1 MPNPMLNPVVGKSV
15 GGAADGSEVGPRANR
30 TGELTVAAAHGTW
43 NEAVRQGNMWTIS
56 TPTAGITVTANMLVS
71 VASANAIIGLY
82 NKSTGVN
89 LHVTRMSLIVGSAA
103 TVTNFVWGFNN
114 VATLSPIP
122 TGVARARNHKN
133 LLANAASP
141 GAVAFDGT
149 VAVSGAAATDLFR
162 PIVAGVVN
170 TPLTV
175 EEFDDDLWVPPGGFL
190 GVFGDTVTT
199 STVVRGF
206 MTWEEVPL

>member
-1 MPNPMLNPVVGKSV
+1 MPGPMVNPTVGAITAS
-15 GGAADGSEVGPRANR
+15 DTNEVNLRANR
-30 TGELTVAAAHGTW
+30 TRELATGAAHGTW
-43 NEAVRQGNMWTIS
+43 CEPVRQGNMWTIA
-56 TPTAGITVTANMLVS
+56 TPNAGITVTANMLVS
-71 VASANAIIGLY
+71 VASANAILGVY
-82 NKSTGVN
+82 NKSTGLN
-89 LHVTRMSLIVGSAA
+89 LHVTRMSLIVASAA
-103 TVTNFVWGFNN
+103 TVTNLLWGFNN
-114 VATLSPIP
+114 VVTLSPIP
-122 TGVARARNHKN
+122 TGVARARNHRN
-133 LLANAASP
+133 LTANSASP

-190 GVFGDTVTT
+190 GIFGDTVTT